1 MPPPRRG
8 PALTDAAPTPP
19 ATAPP
24 AATPPDRVLGRE
36 LWKLW
41 PFVQPYRTRALI
53 GLGTNG
59 LARLF
64 DLLPMVIIGFL
75 VDRIARGG
83 LAGVDVVDLA
93 WAGLAILGTFVGLAI
108 FQSGSDYAWDTLAQ
122 KVRHDLRMRLYDHL
136 QRLDV
141 AFFESRP
148 TGDIMSV
155 LSSDVDQ
162 LENFLADAT
171 TSMVRLVITFA
182 GIYGFLLWLDWRL
195 AVVLFA
201 PLPIG
206 VLIVRYYVRNV
217 QPEYRR
223 SRKAVGEMNA
233 LLDNNLQGIGVIQAY
248 TAEAHQMT
256 RMEQRSG
263 EYRDAAVAAARSRAK
278 FIPGIYAVAGLSF
291 ALLIAV
297 GGWLTWTARGPSL
310 GDYVTF
316 ILFAMRLIM
325 PLFILGML
333 LNQVQKSEAAAKR
346 IMDLLATRPI
356 IRDRPDAAPLPARP
370 SGLRLQGVHFAYGE
384 RAPVLH
390 GVDLEVRRGQVLGV
404 VGPTGAGKSTL
415 LKLLLR
421 YHEPTAGRVL
431 VDGQDLNALQVAAW
445 RSHIGYVS
453 QEAFLFSGTVAENI
467 RLGTPN
473 ASDADVER
481 AARIAGAH
489 EFIAA
494 LPERY
499 ATLIGERGLK
509 LSGGQRQRVSLARAI
524 LRDPAILILDE
535 ATSAVDTRTEELIQ
549 RNLHEFRRDRITIAV
564 AHRLSTVRQSDEILV
579 LVDGVVV
586 ERGPHASLV
595 AKGGVYAD
603 LWRVQSGEGAPAALP
618 PGEPRFNLPASA

>member
-1 MPPPRRG
+1 MTQET
-8 PALTDAAPTPP
+8 PASAAGD
-19 ATAPP
+19 
-24 AATPPDRVLGRE
+24 ATPPRDRVLGRH
-36 LWKLW
+36 LWHLW
-41 PFVQPYRTRALI
+41 PFVQPYRMRAI
-53 GLGTNG
+53 VGLVANG
-59 LARLF
+59 FARLF
-64 DLLPMVIIGFL
+64 DLLPMVIIGFI
-75 VDRIARGG
+75 VDRIAKGG
-83 LAGVDVVDLA
+83 LAGVDVTDLA
-93 WAGLAILGTFVGLAI
+93 WAGLAILGTFLGLAV

-122 KVRHDLRMRLYDHL
+122 KVRHDLRMRLYGHL

-141 AFFESRP
+141 AYFESRP

-155 LSSDVDQ
+155 LSNDTDQ

-195 AVVLFA
+195 AAVLFA

-233 LLDNNLQGIGVIQAY
+233 LLENNLQGIGVIQAY
-248 TAEAHQMT
+248 TAEAHQLS
-256 RMEQRSG
+256 RMDQRSG

-291 ALLIAV
+291 ALLIGV
-297 GGWLTWTARGPSL
+297 GGWLTWTGRGPSL

-346 IMDLLATRPI
+346 ITDLLGTQPVIRDRPGAVALATRPTR
-356 IRDRPDAAPLPARP
+356 IRFEDVR
-370 SGLRLQGVHFAYGE
+370 FAYAG

-390 GVDLEVRRGQVLGV
+390 GIDLEVHCGQVLGV

-421 YHEPTAGRVL
+421 YHEPTQGHVRV
-431 VDGQDLNALQVAAW
+431 DNTDLNDLEVASW
-445 RSHIGYVS
+445 RHHLGYVS

-467 RLGTPN
+467 QLGSPR
-473 ASDADVER
+473 ASPAEVEN

-489 EFIAA
+489 EFIAG
-494 LPERY
+494 LPEGY

-509 LSGGQRQRVSLARAI
+509 LSGGQRQRVSLARAV
-524 LRDPAILILDE
+524 LRDPAVLVLDE

-549 RNLHEFRRDRITIAV
+549 RNLHAFRRDRITIAV
-564 AHRLSTVRQSDEILV
+564 AHRLSTVRQSDAILV

-586 ERGPHASLV
+586 ERGAHAQLV

-603 LWRVQSGEGAPAALP
+603 LWRVQSGEGNAN
-618 PGEPRFNLPASA
+618 GGASAL